1 VTSSPAPDPS
11 SAAAP
16 LARVVLLAGP
26 SGSGK
31 SHLARGSG
39 LPVVCLDDFY
49 KDGDDPSLP
58 MSELG
63 IADWDDPAAWDA
75 ERALVTLRRLVRD
88 GVAAVPVYDISQD
101 RAIGTTEVRLDGAP
115 VVVAEGIFAAELV
128 GPCRDAGILAE
139 ALCLTHRPVVTFWRR
154 LVRDLRESRKSP
166 WVLLRRGLALRREE
180 PAIVARQVALGA
192 NPVHAS
198 DATARL
204 QRLAA
209 DGPTAPGT
217 LAA

>member
-1 VTSSPAPDPS
+1 MTTDPASEPS
-11 SAAAP
+11 SAAP
-16 LARVVLLAGP
+16 PQARVVLLAGP

-49 KDGDDPSLP
+49 RDGDDPDLP

-63 IADWDDPAAWDA
+63 IADWDDPAAWDG
-75 ERALVTLRRLVRD
+75 ERALATLRRLVVD
-88 GVAAVPVYDISQD
+88 GVASVPVYDISQD
-101 RAIGTTEVRLDGAP
+101 RAIGTAELRLDGAP

-154 LVRDLRESRKSP
+154 LVRDLREGRKSP
-166 WVLLRRGLALRREE
+166 WVLVRRGLALRREE

-192 NPVHAS
+192 IPVHAT
-198 DATARL
+198 DARARL
-204 QRLAA
+204 ERLAA
-209 DGPTAPGT
+209 GGEPTPDR

>member
-1 VTSSPAPDPS
+1 
-11 SAAAP
+11 
-16 LARVVLLAGP
+16 VLLAGP

-75 ERALVTLRRLVRD
+75 ERALVTLRRLVHE

-128 GPCRDAGILAE
+128 GPCREAGILAE

-209 DGPTAPGT
+209 DGPAAPGT